1 MFIIICLTHR
11 CLWERATSDGA
22 PQCTFPM
29 DYGYQVPAEQRSNI
43 DCTDGCTV
51 NNILINRNAFEND
64 CTDVQKL
71 GTKSHLK
78 KSLIFS
84 LCNICLYVI

>member
-51 NNILINRNAFEND
+51 NNILISWIFGN
-64 CTDVQKL
+64 VY
-71 GTKSHLK
+71 
-78 KSLIFS
+78 SLIQKVLNRKAS
-84 LCNICLYVI
+84 YMVMYYN